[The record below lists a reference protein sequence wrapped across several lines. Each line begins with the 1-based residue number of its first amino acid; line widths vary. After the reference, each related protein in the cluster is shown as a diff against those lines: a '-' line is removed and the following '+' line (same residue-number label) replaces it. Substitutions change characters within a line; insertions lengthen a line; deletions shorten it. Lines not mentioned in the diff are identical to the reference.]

1 MNNPKFSFT
10 ATVWQYPGHAAWHFV
25 TLPQD
30 YADEIKIIAAP
41 FTRGFGSVRVE
52 AKIGKT
58 TWKTSIFPDAISGS
72 YFLPI
77 KKAVRDT
84 CGLSAGD
91 KASMTLTLID
101 LA

>member
-1 MNNPKFSFT
+1 MNTTYRFD
-10 ATVWQYPGHAAWHFV
+10 ARLWEYPGHAAWHFV

-30 YADEIKIIAAP
+30 HADEIKVIAAP
-41 FTRGFGSVRVE
+41 STRGFGSVRVE
-52 AKIGKT
+52 AKINET
-58 TWKTSIFPDAISGS
+58 TWKTSIFPDAKSGS

-84 CGLSAGD
+84 CNLSAGD
-91 KASMTLTLID
+91 SANITIILID